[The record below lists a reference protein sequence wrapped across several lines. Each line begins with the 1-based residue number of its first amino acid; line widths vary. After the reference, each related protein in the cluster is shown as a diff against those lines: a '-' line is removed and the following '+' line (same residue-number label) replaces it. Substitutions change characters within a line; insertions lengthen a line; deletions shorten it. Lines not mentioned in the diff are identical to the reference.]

1 MGVREGQKTKEDPN
15 ALRVNNI
22 SYIISFYR
30 FPQCVISTTSCT
42 VGTSTWLC
50 FPDVNRNLDIFKG
63 LATKT

>member
-42 VGTSTWLC
+42 VGTST
-50 FPDVNRNLDIFKG
+50 
-63 LATKT
+63 